1 MSRIIELDFTRGI
14 AVNLMILSH
23 MGVFLFLTIKNL
35 EKSDRPLK
43 FLESTKSNKIFNSI
57 GVFAH
62 TLFLLLVGI
71 NMVTSY
77 KNTEKKIQ
85 KQSGTREEVNR
96 EYVKKNIKRAI
107 FIALIGLLMSILT
120 KSIFGSWFIVF
131 GIFQFI
137 AVSIILSIPI
147 QLNYN
152 HVFVIVLIFALLL
165 LNCINFSKQNS
176 INLQSII
183 TGSLSPKYKFLDF
196 FPLLPYFIF
205 VVIGILIGN
214 LNFNLKFNEKVK
226 NNVVIKEISGMGRW
240 SIQLYFLHV
249 LIIYG
254 IMKIVIGKK
263 NIKI

>member
-1 MSRIIELDFTRGI
+1 MLDVIKTSISFT
-14 AVNLMILSH
+14 
-23 MGVFLFLTIKNL
+23 KNL
-35 EKSDRPLK
+35 FAVGAIKETEPETVDEICSKLDT
-43 FLESTKSNKIFNSI
+43 TKKTTVIEFGMGYGNMTRKILNSI
-57 GVFAH
+57 SKDS
-62 TLFLLLVGI
+62 LLYSFEI
-71 NMVTSY
+71 N
-77 KNTEKKIQ
+77 NEFCQ
-85 KQSGTREEVNR
+85 
-96 EYVKKNIKRAI
+96 YVKKNIKRAI

-226 NNVVIKEISGMGRW
+226 NNVVIKEIRGMGRW

>member
-23 MGVFLFLTIKNL
+23 IGVFLFLTIKNL
-35 EKSDRPLK
+35 EKTNTPLK
-43 FLESTKSNKIFNSI
+43 FLASTKTNKIFHSI

-77 KNTEKKIQ
+77 KNTEKKI
-85 KQSGTREEVNR
+85 KAQSGTREEVKR
-96 EYVKKNIKRAI
+96 EYVKKNVKRAI
-107 FIALIGLLMSILT
+107 FIALIGLLMSFIT

-137 AVSIILSIPI
+137 AISILLAIPI

-152 HVFVIVLIFALLL
+152 HVFVIVLIFAFLL
-165 LNCINFSKQNS
+165 LNSINFPKQNS
-176 INLQSII
+176 INIQSII

-205 VVIGILIGN
+205 VLIGILIGN
-214 LNFNLKFNEKVK
+214 INFNLKFSEKVK
-226 NNVVIKEISGMGRW
+226 NNVVTKEISGMGRW
-240 SIQLYFLHV
+240 SIQLYFLHI

-263 NIKI
+263 NIQI

>member
-1 MSRIIELDFTRGI
+1 MSRIVELDFTRGI

-35 EKSDRPLK
+35 DKSESSLK
-43 FLESTKSNKIFNSI
+43 FLASTKSNKIFHSI

-77 KNTEKKIQ
+77 KNTEKKIKEQ
-85 KQSGTREEVNR
+85 QGSKVDVKS
-96 EYVKKNIKRAI
+96 EYIKKNVKRAI
-107 FIALIGLLMSILT
+107 FIALIGLLMSVLT
-120 KSIFGSWFIVF
+120 RSIFGSWYIIF

-137 AVSIILSIPI
+137 AVSILLAIPI

-152 HVFVIVLIFALLL
+152 PVFIIALICVFLFLHTL
-165 LNCINFSKQNS
+165 NFSKQNS
-176 INLQSII
+176 INIQSVI

-196 FPLLPYFIF
+196 FPILPYFTF
-205 VVIGILIGN
+205 VIIGILIGN
-214 LNFNLKFNEKVK
+214 LNFNLKFSEKVK
-226 NNVVIKEISGMGRW
+226 KNKIIEEISSMGRW

-249 LIIYG
+249 IIIYG